1 MIPNRF
7 MPSNFTDRHL
17 AQMQEKVGTKVKV
30 LVNLKPVE
38 RTLQEDSQGFYIS
51 LSGQRVAVRPDSEML
66 NASHLVGL
74 VVK

>member
-17 AQMQEKVGTKVKV
+17 AQMQEKVGNKVEV

-38 RTLQEDSQGFYIS
+38 RVLKEDSQGFYILLKS
-51 LSGQRVAVRPDSEML
+51 QRVAVRPDPEML